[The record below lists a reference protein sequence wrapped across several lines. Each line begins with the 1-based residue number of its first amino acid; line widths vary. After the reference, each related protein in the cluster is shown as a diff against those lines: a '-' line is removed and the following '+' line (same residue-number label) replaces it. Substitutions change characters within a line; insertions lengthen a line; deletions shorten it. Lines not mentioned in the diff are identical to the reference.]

1 VGEEEERLGQ
11 AEVIRR
17 PGGQPLEVADDVV
30 ADVADGA
37 AEEAGQ
43 TGCRGG
49 PAREQDALE
58 VAERVCDGL
67 RLAPAVLRRP
77 AAHPAAG
84 REAPR
89 LAGFGAEERVTR
101 PRLPAHDGLEQEA
114 EVRPVPAPLAL
125 ARR

>member
-1 VGEEEERLGQ
+1 IVARYTPPVGQSTYATLVRS
-11 AEVIRR
+11 
-17 PGGQPLEVADDVV
+17 D
-30 ADVADGA
+30 
-37 AEEAGQ
+37 EEAGQ
-43 TGCRGG
+43 TGCRSG
-49 PAREQDALE
+49 PEREQDALE

-114 EVRPVPAPLAL
+114 EVRPVPAPLE
-125 ARR
+125 ARSEEHTSEL